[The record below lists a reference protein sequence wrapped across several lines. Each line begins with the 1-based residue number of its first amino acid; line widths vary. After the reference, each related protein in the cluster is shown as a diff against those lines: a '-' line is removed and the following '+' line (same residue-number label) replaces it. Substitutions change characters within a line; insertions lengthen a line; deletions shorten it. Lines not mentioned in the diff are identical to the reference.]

1 MRDSMYFNDEW
12 ICAHLGDDYEGFK
25 GAVVPPIFQNSLNV
39 FPTAEDMIQYWE
51 TLRETG
57 VETRH
62 MYGRVSNPTIQILEK
77 KIAAL
82 ERAEACLC
90 CGSGMAAITSS
101 LIHFLSAE
109 DHVIAVGQNYGRG
122 FLDYL
127 ARFKI
132 AHTLVSGRNI
142 DEFEQ
147 AIQKTTKVIYLESP
161 SSMFFALQD
170 LEAIACLARSKGI
183 ITIIDNTY
191 STPIFQKPIPLGI
204 DLTVHS
210 MSKYIGG
217 HSDIIGG
224 AITGTQE
231 HVKAIAKAE
240 RGTLGG
246 ILHPFEGWLAL
257 RGIRTLPIRMKQHQ
271 QSGMKVAE
279 YLHQHEKIMDVF
291 YPGLESHPQ
300 HQLAKKQMTGYSG
313 LMSFTMDTTME
324 KAIAFVNNLEIFQI
338 GVSWGG
344 FESLI
349 INPRLVDL
357 DGKSKI
363 LTRIHIGLENV
374 DDILNDLE
382 LAAEKL

>member
-1 MRDSMYFNDEW
+1 MHYNDEW
-12 ICAHLGDDYEGFK
+12 ICTHLGDDYADFK

-39 FPTAEDMIQYWE
+39 FPSAEEMSRYWDTLHKTGEE
-51 TLRETG
+51 TQ
-57 VETRH
+57 H
-62 MYGRVSNPTIQILEK
+62 MYGRVSNPTIEILEK

-82 ERAEACLC
+82 ERAESCIC
-90 CGSGMAAITSS
+90 CGSGMAAITSA
-101 LIHFLSAE
+101 LIHFLSAD
-109 DHVIAVGQNYGRG
+109 DHVVAVGQMYSRG
-122 FLDYL
+122 FLSYL
-127 ARFKI
+127 ERFKI
-132 AHTLVSGRNI
+132 AHTIITGKSI
-142 DEFEQ
+142 DEFES
-147 AIQKTTKVIYLESP
+147 AIQDNTKVIYLESP
-161 SSMFFALQD
+161 SSMFFSLQD
-170 LEAIACLARSKGI
+170 LEAVACLARSRGI

-224 AITGTQE
+224 AITGSQE
-231 HVKAIAKAE
+231 NIKAIAKAE

-271 QSGMKVAE
+271 QSALRVAE
-279 YLHQHEKIMDVF
+279 FLQHHGKILDVF

-300 HQLAKKQMTGYSG
+300 YQLAKKQMTGFSG
-313 LMSFTMDTTME
+313 LMSFTMDTTLE
-324 KAIAFVNNLEIFQI
+324 KANAFVNSLEMFKI

-349 INPRLVDL
+349 INPRCFDSE
-357 DGKSKI
+357 GKSKI
-363 LTRIHIGLENV
+363 LTRIHVGLENA

-382 LAAEKL
+382 LAARKL